1 METQELEVQEYES
14 PQVVD
19 FGDLTELTAAGS
31 GGDCL
36 DADFPVGTKRSSL
49 TFSGCT

>member
-1 METQELEVQEYES
+1 METEEFEPQEYES

-19 FGDLTELTAAGS
+19 FGDLTQLTAAGT

-36 DADFPVGTKRSSL
+36 DFDFAAGTRRSSL
-49 TFSGCT
+49 TFSSC